1 MQGKHTENTHKRTV
15 PPLDIHRSLICWDYG
30 ILSLANSPVRELK
43 RKSLCGVIPNFNLCY
58 FLFVKAE
65 VPNIYLNTNKTN
77 KKITNTVNCA
87 ANLSLNYLPQDEEI
101 NIISGFG

>member
-15 PPLDIHRSLICWDYG
+15 SPLDIHRSLICWDYG
-30 ILSLANSPVRELK
+30 ILSLANSLVRKLK

-65 VPNIYLNTNKTN
+65 VTNIYLNTNKTN
-77 KKITNTVNCA
+77 KKNHQNCA